1 MSALGGELGERWGVE
16 WSACA
21 GRRANAA
28 RRLQIYNEAHL
39 PLVHATIAARCA
51 DAPTA
56 KYVKRFAQRAPNLTR
71 AVVDTVAC
79 AYTRGAAR
87 ELRGANQAAA
97 RAFAD
102 IVRESGIARKAGALN
117 ARAWLAP
124 VLVSPHLDR
133 RGLLA
138 FDFLGSDKYT
148 AHLDGDHVEAALWQ
162 QGDKFI
168 EITPTAWNYY
178 SAAGEFLT
186 SVPHACGEAP
196 GVHVTAVDNSADPW
210 IETLHEGLTDATLD
224 VAYLVAWNRY
234 VRQVSSVAMV
244 VLTAEP
250 DTLKEAAGQA
260 IGHPGQPFVVPAR
273 PGEADARVLNRMV
286 PAAEGLAEIAAA
298 INMATTSEGLPVGLI
313 SLGNIG
319 SNGLVIA
326 ADDDRLA
333 LLRDKQVP
341 WLHAAESRLW
351 PLVCDL
357 IRGSGHKHAKA
368 LPSGDE
374 VRDMLALTF
383 PDLAS
388 PAAMLKRI
396 EAMKA
401 GLPFGITSPT
411 DDMMAARPELTRADV
426 TEIRHGNLAD
436 YIEHIDPLVT
446 RNVPAEAPTA
456 HGAQTL
462 AQEQGRA
469 GGESSGRTRA
479 AQAQENQP

>member
-1 MSALGGELGERWGVE
+1 MKLGGELGEIWGGDWE
-16 WSACA
+16 ASA

-28 RRLQIYNEAHL
+28 RKLLIYNESHL
-39 PLVHATIAARCA
+39 ALVHETITKRCA
-51 DAPTA
+51 DAATVA
-56 KYVKRFAQRAPNLTR
+56 YVKRFAQRSPNLTR

-79 AYTRGAAR
+79 AYQRGAGR
-87 ELRGANQAAA
+87 ELRGANETAA

-138 FDFLGSDKYT
+138 FDFIGADLYT
-148 AHLDGDHVEAALWQ
+148 AHLDGDYVESALWQ

-168 EITPTAWNYY
+168 EITADAWRYY
-178 SAAGEFLT
+178 SAEGELVT
-186 SVPHACGEAP
+186 SVPHACGGAP

-210 IETLHEGLTDATLD
+210 IETLHDGLADATLD
-224 VAYLVAWNRY
+224 VAYLIAWHRY
-234 VRQVSSVAMV
+234 VQRVCAVAV
-244 VLTAEP
+244 TAIFAED
-250 DTLKEAAGQA
+250 DTIKAMAGQA
-260 IGHPGQPFVVPAR
+260 IGHPGLPFMIPAR
-273 PGEADARVLNRMV
+273 PGEADAKVLDRMV
-286 PAAEGLAEIAAA
+286 PSAEGLAEISATV
-298 INMATTSEGLPVGLI
+298 NMAISAEGIPAGTV

-319 SNGLVIA
+319 ASGLVVA
-326 ADDDRLA
+326 VDDDRLA

-341 WLHAAESRLW
+341 WMHAAETRLW

-357 IRGSGHKHAKA
+357 LRGSGHKHAKA
-368 LPSGDE
+368 LPPGDE
-374 VRDMLALTF
+374 VRDMLSLNF

-388 PAAMLKRI
+388 PATMLKRI

-411 DDMMAARPELTRADV
+411 DDMLASRPELTRAEVDA
-426 TEIRHGNLAD
+426 IRSGNLRD
-436 YIEHIDPLVT
+436 YIEDIQPLVV
-446 RNVPAEAPTA
+446 RNTPAEAPIA
-456 HGAQTL
+456 HGAQTI

-479 AQAQENQP
+479 AQAQENTP

>member
-1 MSALGGELGERWGVE
+1 MKLGGELGETWGGDWE
-16 WSACA
+16 ASA

-28 RRLQIYNEAHL
+28 RKLLIYNEAHL
-39 PLVHATIAARCA
+39 PLVHEAIAKRCA
-51 DAPTA
+51 DAATVA
-56 KYVKRFAQRAPNLTR
+56 YVKRFAQRSPNLTR

-79 AYTRGAAR
+79 AYQRGAGR
-87 ELRGANQAAA
+87 ELRGANETAA

-138 FDFLGSDKYT
+138 FDFIGADKYT
-148 AHLDGDHVEAALWQ
+148 AHLDGDHVESALWQ

-168 EITPTAWNYY
+168 EITADAWHYY
-178 SAAGEFLT
+178 SAEGELFT
-186 SVPHACGEAP
+186 SVPHACGDAP

-210 IETLHEGLTDATLD
+210 IETLHDGLADATLD
-224 VAYLVAWNRY
+224 VAYLIAWNRY
-234 VRQVSSVAMV
+234 VRQVSGVSML
-244 VLTAEP
+244 VLTAEA
-250 DTLKEAAGQA
+250 DTLKAAAGQS
-260 IGHPGQPFVVPAR
+260 IGHPGLPFLVPAR
-273 PGEADARVLNRMV
+273 AGEADAKVLDRMV
-286 PAAEGLAEIAAA
+286 PAAEGIAEISAA
-298 INMATTSEGLPVGLI
+298 INMATSSEGLPVGLI

-341 WLHAAESRLW
+341 WCHAAESRLW

-368 LPSGDE
+368 LPPGDE
-374 VRDMLALTF
+374 VRDMLSLNF

-388 PAAMLKRI
+388 PATVLKRI
-396 EAMKA
+396 EALKA
-401 GLPFGITSPT
+401 GLPFGLANAT
-411 DDMMAARPELTRADV
+411 DDMMAARPELTRAEADA
-426 TEIRHGNLAD
+426 IRRGNLQA
-436 YIEHIDPLVT
+436 YIEDIQPLVV
-446 RNVPAEAPTA
+446 RNTPAEAPIA
-456 HGAQTL
+456 HGAQTI

-479 AQAQENQP
+479 AQAQENTP